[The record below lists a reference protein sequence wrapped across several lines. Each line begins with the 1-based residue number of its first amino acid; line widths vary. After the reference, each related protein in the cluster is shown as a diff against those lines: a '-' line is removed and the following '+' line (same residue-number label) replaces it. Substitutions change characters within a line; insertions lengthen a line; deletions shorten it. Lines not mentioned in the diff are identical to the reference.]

1 MSRSLSR
8 RRFVLSAAACV
19 LAGAARAAPKP
30 AAPTGLVYHPDY
42 LLHDTGPYHP
52 ERPDRLR
59 AIIAGLETS
68 GLMASLLRIEPRP
81 AADRWI
87 TTVHTPA
94 YLGWLEAASKQ
105 APVQLD
111 PDTRLAPESLRV
123 AKLAAGGVLA
133 CARVGFRGPHTRV
146 DVAKGKRMF
155 RCRLHRIVGARAWD
169 DFGGPMVM
177 FRR

>member
-8 RRFVLSAAACV
+8 RHFVLSAAACV

-68 GLMASLLRIEPRP
+68 GLIESLLRIEPRP

-87 TTVHTPA
+87 TAVHTPA
-94 YLGWLEAASKQ
+94 SVSYTHLTLPTKA
-105 APVQLD
+105 
-111 PDTRLAPESLRV
+111 
-123 AKLAAGGVLA
+123 
-133 CARVGFRGPHTRV
+133 
-146 DVAKGKRMF
+146 
-155 RCRLHRIVGARAWD
+155 
-169 DFGGPMVM
+169 
-177 FRR
+177 